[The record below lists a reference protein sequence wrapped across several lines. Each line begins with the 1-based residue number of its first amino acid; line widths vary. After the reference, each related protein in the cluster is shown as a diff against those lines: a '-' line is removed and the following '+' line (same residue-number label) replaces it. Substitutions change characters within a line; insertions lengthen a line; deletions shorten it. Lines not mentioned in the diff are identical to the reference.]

1 MPLDLPHLV
10 DAHFSQQPP
19 AIVQTWQPAPAPFGG
34 WCQLSSKGSWGELMK
49 TQHHIDQLASMSA
62 DWDGYGAVPISQETK
77 LNALRA
83 LEVVAR
89 SAPVPDV
96 VPNSNGTLSF
106 EWETAAGFGHLEI
119 GQTRF
124 SFYLKPNAVGSK
136 SILADG
142 QAADIPM
149 DIGAYVSA
157 VLFPE
162 RLAANAVTRIAFSG
176 WHV

>member
-10 DAHFSQQPP
+10 DVHFSQQPP
-19 AIVQTWQPAPAPFGG
+19 AIVQAWQPAPSQGG
-34 WCQLSSKGSWGELMK
+34 VWYPHSSTVSWGELMNSR
-49 TQHHIDQLASMSA
+49 HHIDQLASMPT
-62 DWDGYGAVPISQETK
+62 DWDGYGALPISQETK

-83 LEVVAR
+83 LDVVTR
-89 SAPVPDV
+89 RAPVPDI

-124 SFYLKPNAVGSK
+124 SFHLKPNAVGSK

-149 DIGAYVSA
+149 NIGAYVSA

-162 RLAANAVTRIAFSG
+162 RLLANAVTQIVFSG
-176 WHV
+176 RHV